1 MFHATSNTDQ
11 RPLMT
16 VLILVLNLTVSEFC
30 GVGWGGRGGQKP

>member
-1 MFHATSNTDQ
+1 MFNATSNTDQ

-16 VLILVLNLTVSEFC
+16 VLILVLNLTVSELG